1 MPATASDV
9 AARTRR
15 LPWIIGVVVALL
27 PPLLYGAALH
37 QRLGGDAER
46 TAGALAAFLA
56 REALV
61 EPTLWTFA
69 APKLLATFERD
80 SGAQLAQGLIAACG
94 GAERAGTRRQVAA
107 GPVRWRPV
115 TAGLSVVGWVGVAV
129 DAAPG
134 HRRLAWLAVLSAMAG
149 ALLGVWLQ
157 RRPLAAIRHAAAHQR
172 DLLRALDAAQ
182 LALQASNDELAQ
194 KITRATAANR
204 ALTERVVAVQEAE
217 RRRIAL
223 DLHDEVG
230 QQLAALRLSLDAA
243 AAETPSPAL
252 DSAVER
258 CDATLEGLR
267 RAVHDLRPLEL
278 DRRTLG
284 GALRA
289 LAERI
294 ELASGLPVALRLEG
308 DDLPAS
314 ASATALLRICQEAL
328 NNAVRHAGAT
338 ELALR
343 LRVGPEQ
350 ITLAICDDGSGADP
364 TALAAGGG
372 IAGMTERAQ
381 FLDGTIDIGP
391 PAGAGSRGT
400 CVRVVLPRPQEPGAE
415 KND

>member
-46 TAGALAAFLA
+46 TAGALAGFLA

-80 SGAQLAQGLIAACG
+80 SGAQLARGLITACD
-94 GAERAGTRRQVAA
+94 GAELAGARRAVAA
-107 GPVRWRPV
+107 GPLIWRPV
-115 TAGLSVVGWVGVAV
+115 TAGRRAVGWVGVAV
-129 DAAPG
+129 DARPG
-134 HRRLAWLAVLSAMAG
+134 HRRLAWFAVFSTIAG

-172 DLLRALDAAQ
+172 DLLSALDAAQ
-182 LALQASNDELAQ
+182 LALRASNSALAE
-194 KITRATAANR
+194 KVTRATAANR

-258 CDATLEGLR
+258 CVATLEGLR
-267 RAVHDLRPLEL
+267 RAVQNLRPLEL

-289 LAERI
+289 LAERM

-328 NNAVRHAGAT
+328 NNAVRHAGAS

-343 LRVGPEQ
+343 LRVGPTE
-350 ITLAICDDGSGADP
+350 ITLAICDDGTGADP

-372 IAGMTERAQ
+372 VAGMAERAE
-381 FLDGTIDIGP
+381 FLGGTMEIGP
-391 PAGAGSRGT
+391 PAGAATGGT
-400 CVRVVLPRPQEPGAE
+400 CVRVVLPRPRALAAE
-415 KND
+415 GHD